1 MTEILSCPFC
11 GSTPKV
17 FQQEHPAIQHV
28 SLAWVVQCQG
38 CTAETCSEHRQWAI
52 DYWNRR
58 HTHAP
63 GEGWVMQQKFDAV
76 ERQYNELIYAVARK
90 YKDESR
96 HATALRYIRER
107 EEQAAQ
113 SGSDKAAAPQAEGK

>member
-1 MTEILSCPFC
+1 MDNETWEA
-11 GSTPKV
+11 
-17 FQQEHPAIQHV
+17 AIQI
-28 SLAWVVQCQG
+28 SKLIYNRTNQFIP
-38 CTAETCSEHRQWAI
+38 EEDIYSI
-52 DYWNRR
+52 IRR

-113 SGSDKAAAPQAEGK
+113 SGSDKAAAPDSAGEK